1 MAESVWLQYIS
12 SAFDWNNSTCQ
23 PFLTP
28 NWHLWQ
34 MVQMSAQC
42 LLCKT
47 EKAQISEKNAD
58 YLQRLASLHS
68 AHWSIWLLFSRIV
81 DAFNT
86 NGSVLVLNCN
96 FFFIIHFCRILSV
109 LQAQE
114 NSEFCT
120 NSENL
125 SSLAVLEWL
134 SGRQGCTWKRY
145 INILTL
151 LHSSFAPS
159 MLRVSSQHPCALVNL
174 VYIVCSSFCF
184 ICAKYPSYK
193 LQKNN
198 HRN

>member
-1 MAESVWLQYIS
+1 MQIIC
-12 SAFDWNNSTCQ
+12 NG
-23 PFLTP
+23 
-28 NWHLWQ
+28 WHLCTVPIEAFGCCSPELLMLSIQ
-34 MVQMSAQC
+34 MVQSWSSTA
-42 LLCKT
+42 T
-47 EKAQISEKNAD
+47 SF
-58 YLQRLASLHS
+58 SLS
-68 AHWSIWLLFSRIV
+68 TF
-81 DAFNT
+81 
-86 NGSVLVLNCN
+86 
-96 FFFIIHFCRILSV
+96 
-109 LQAQE
+109 AQE